1 MPKTERKIL
10 DRLIQYRYWL
20 FLLAATALAWLARK
34 GGMDHSSPDM
44 NVFLVPW
51 YEQIAENG
59 GFRALAQG
67 VGDYNVLYQTLI
79 CLFSYIPLGGMSPMY
94 LYKAV
99 SIFFDFLLALVC
111 GYVAAREKGEALPG
125 KTFCTAYAVVLM
137 IPTVI
142 LNSSVWGQCDS
153 MYTSVCI
160 LALYLLYRQR
170 YPASFALL
178 GIAFG
183 LIHPAG
189 VPLFLR
195 LPEKLLPGIFS
206 ADSGCLLGHRYPR
219 LPGRPSPDGSLRHLR
234 LPNHRV
240 PGYDQQCPVHLVLL
254 LPTV

>member
-10 DRLIQYRYWL
+10 DRLIKYRYWL

-51 YEQIAENG
+51 YEEIVENG

-125 KTFCTAYAVVLM
+125 KTWRATWRWW
-137 IPTVI
+137 PSK
-142 LNSSVWGQCDS
+142 SSGRS
-153 MYTSVCI
+153 
-160 LALYLLYRQR
+160 
-170 YPASFALL
+170 P
-178 GIAFG
+178 
-183 LIHPAG
+183 
-189 VPLFLR
+189 
-195 LPEKLLPGIFS
+195 PG
-206 ADSGCLLGHRYPR
+206 SG
-219 LPGRPSPDGSLRHLR
+219 S
-234 LPNHRV
+234 
-240 PGYDQQCPVHLVLL
+240 
-254 LPTV
+254 